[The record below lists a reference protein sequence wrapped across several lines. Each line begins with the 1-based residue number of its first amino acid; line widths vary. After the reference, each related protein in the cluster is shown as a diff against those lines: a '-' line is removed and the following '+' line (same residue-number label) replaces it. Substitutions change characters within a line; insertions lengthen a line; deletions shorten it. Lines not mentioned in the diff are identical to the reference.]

1 MIQRENKLY
10 ADDIFLITFNY
21 LPNNILTQ
29 QLIEDSDVATQIELI
44 SGVVTIF
51 TTGADSLHIS

>member
-10 ADDIFLITFNY
+10 ADKILLITFNY
-21 LPNNILTQ
+21 LPTNMLTQ
-29 QLIEDSDVATQIELI
+29 QLIEDSDVATQIALI
-44 SGVVTIF
+44 SDVVTIF